1 MGTIMSASGRDA
13 RRNRLR
19 RPSGWIRK
27 VRLAAVLAGLL
38 APTTL
43 QAEDLAGGYVVLE
56 LYTSQGCSSCPS
68 ADRLLDEMAKSG
80 MAALPRLDDSSGT
93 LIPLGFHVDYWDYL
107 GWRDSMAR
115 AIFSE
120 RQRQYARYRKKL
132 MVYTP
137 QAIVNGQRMMV
148 GSKLQH
154 IVDAVGSTKRA
165 APLEVESE
173 WRSDRGLR
181 VAMPAGG
188 LDLRKDVDVVYLR
201 YRTEPQVVNIRGG
214 ENRGRNVVYS
224 NVVTELRM
232 LGCWDGSDDFD
243 RLVDIGNAPE
253 ATEQQ
258 LVLLQEG
265 GFGPI
270 IGVGLLD
277 VAAPS
282 SASIATDGKAGSG
295 QVSDGRSP
303 C

>member
-1 MGTIMSASGRDA
+1 M
-13 RRNRLR
+13 
-19 RPSGWIRK
+19 
-27 VRLAAVLAGLL
+27 LAGLL
-38 APTTL
+38 APTGL
-43 QAEDLAGGYVVLE
+43 QAEDLAGGHVVLE

-107 GWRDSMAR
+107 GWQDSMAR

-165 APLEVESE
+165 ATLEVESE

-181 VAMPAGG
+181 VVMPAGG

-243 RLVDIGNAPE
+243 RLVDIGNAPD

-270 IGVGLLD
+270 IGVGWLD
-277 VAAPS
+277 VTAPS
-282 SASIATDGKAGSG
+282 SAPIATNSKVGSR
-295 QVSDGRSP
+295 QVPDGRSP